1 MRFVDWLDTLP
12 VVGIFVVFAIVASI
26 AYELGYRLGRW
37 WQARTPDEVEGPT
50 SMIVGSLLGLM
61 AFLLAISMGMA
72 SDRFDARRGLVLTE
86 ANAIGTTYLRAGYLP
101 EPASSTSRELLR
113 QYVPQR
119 ILTSAD
125 PADVQARIAR
135 SIEIQTDLWAIAE
148 DQARE
153 SPGSEMVALYI
164 ETLNEMIDVHE
175 TRVTAG
181 VYARVPETVLVL
193 LFVGSAL
200 TMAMVGY
207 GAGLTR
213 RRSPLTA
220 LVLIVVLGA
229 VVTLVVDLD
238 RPRDGFLTVGQQP
251 LIDLQQQ
258 IGPPS
263 S

>member
-1 MRFVDWLDTLP
+1 M
-12 VVGIFVVFAIVASI
+12 
-26 AYELGYRLGRW
+26 
-37 WQARTPDEVEGPT
+37 
-50 SMIVGSLLGLM
+50 
-61 AFLLAISMGMA
+61 
-72 SDRFDARRGLVLTE
+72 
-86 ANAIGTTYLRAGYLP
+86 
-101 EPASSTSRELLR
+101 
-113 QYVPQR
+113 PQR

-125 PADVQARIAR
+125 PADVQARIER

-207 GAGLTR
+207 GAGLTK

-251 LIDLQQQ
+251 LMDLEKQ

-263 S
+263 Q

>member
-37 WQARTPDEVEGPT
+37 WQARTPEEVEGPT

-101 EPASSTSRELLR
+101 DPASSTSRELLR

-125 PADVQARIAR
+125 PADV
-135 SIEIQTDLWAIAE
+135 
-148 DQARE
+148 
-153 SPGSEMVALYI
+153 
-164 ETLNEMIDVHE
+164 
-175 TRVTAG
+175 
-181 VYARVPETVLVL
+181 
-193 LFVGSAL
+193 
-200 TMAMVGY
+200 
-207 GAGLTR
+207 
-213 RRSPLTA
+213 
-220 LVLIVVLGA
+220 
-229 VVTLVVDLD
+229 
-238 RPRDGFLTVGQQP
+238 
-251 LIDLQQQ
+251 
-258 IGPPS
+258 
-263 S
+263 